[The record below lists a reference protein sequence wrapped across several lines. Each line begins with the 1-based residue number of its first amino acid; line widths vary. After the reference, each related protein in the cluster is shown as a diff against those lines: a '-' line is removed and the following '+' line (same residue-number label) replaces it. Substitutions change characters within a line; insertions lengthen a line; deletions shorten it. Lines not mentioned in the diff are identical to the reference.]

1 MRGIFN
7 LDGPLFNALNKFSD
21 LIILNLLFVVC
32 SLPVVTIGA
41 SLTALSYVTLKMKEG
56 EEGYVA
62 RSFFRSFKQNFRQ
75 ATIIWIFMLLVAVL
89 MFLDFRIMRL
99 YEGTL
104 GTVIRISVYIGA
116 LLWSMILVYAFPLL
130 ARFVNS
136 VAQTLQNAILLAIAN
151 APRTLLLLAVIFAAA
166 FLTLWNATTIIWGIL
181 IWLLI
186 GFSAISYISS
196 MLLVPIF
203 HRLAPPEEEEEEGEE
218 PAPDEKELT

>member
-7 LDGPLFNALNKFSD
+7 LDGPLFSALNKFSD

-32 SLPVVTIGA
+32 SLPIVTIGA

-75 ATIIWIFMLLVAVL
+75 ATVIWIFMLLIAVL
-89 MFLDFRIMRL
+89 MFMDFRIMRL
-99 YEGTL
+99 YEGTV
-104 GTVIRISVYIGA
+104 GTVMRISVYLGA
-116 LLWSMILVYAFPLL
+116 MIWGMILVYVFPLL
-130 ARFVNS
+130 ARFENS
-136 VAQTLQNAILLAIAN
+136 IRQTLQNAILLAIAN
-151 APRTLLLLAVIFAAA
+151 APKTLLMLAVIFAAV

-186 GFSAISYISS
+186 GFSTISYISS
-196 MLLVPIF
+196 ILLIPIF
-203 HRLAPPEEEEEEGEE
+203 HRLAPPEKEEEE
-218 PAPDEKELT
+218 